1 MPEASV
7 PMDASFSAWM
17 SWSRR
22 SCSCRASFQIRSAA
36 FPPRISARCGL
47 CWTSCAPSRGS
58 PVTSTI
64 RSARPS
70 AMRASE
76 SDVVGM
82 PRYFARRSPGA
93 SGLRSAMPT
102 TSTSGLRVKSSRSAV
117 PPLPAPR
124 MITRMVERASSTP
137 IRSVVVL
144 QFQPARYRAGDA
156 LQHLVFVCRLYQ
168 IIIDAAA
175 QQLSRHLLVWVP
187 CQDND
192 RHRRV
197 LLLEKSDRL
206 HSVDFGHADVAD
218 DDINHQCVVVRA
230 DHLDALA
237 PVVGLHNFIPGLGK
251 RQAQDLPDVVFVVHD
266 QDATLARRVLGV
278 QSPWHTFLLSQAMVP
293 AAGRLPVIAR
303 VAVASPGRA

>member
-7 PMDASFSAWM
+7 PIDASFSAWM

-22 SCSCRASFQIRSAA
+22 SCSCWASFQIRSAA
-36 FPPRISARCGL
+36 FPPRISARGGL
-47 CWTSCAPSRGS
+47 CWTSCASNRGS

-64 RSARPS
+64 RSARSS
-70 AMRASE
+70 AMMASA
-76 SDVVGM
+76 SLDVGM

-102 TSTSGLRVKSSRSAV
+102 ISRSGLRVKSSSSAV
-117 PPLPAPR
+117 PPLPAPT
-124 MITRMVERASSTP
+124 MITRMVERARSTCT
-137 IRSVVVL
+137 RSVVVL
-144 QFQPARYRAGDA
+144 QRQPARDCAGDA
-156 LQHLVFVCRLYQ
+156 LQQLVFVCRLDQ
-168 IIIDAAA
+168 VIIDPAV
-175 QQLSRHLLVWVP
+175 QQFSRHLLVRVP

-266 QDATLARRVLGV
+266 QNATLARRVLGV

-293 AAGRLPVIAR
+293 AGGRLTVIDQ
-303 VAVASPGRA
+303 VAVA